1 MKVVVQ
7 RITRASVTADGIPSG
22 TVGAG
27 LLLLVGVA
35 RGDDETDA
43 ELLADKISRLRI
55 FSDENGK
62 LGKSVVDIGGEVLI
76 ISNFTLNG
84 DYSHGNR
91 PDFLAAEKPPRA
103 TMLWERFVSRMRE
116 RVGRVETGVF
126 GADMQIDCLLDGPV
140 TLQMDS
146 ELLRKGK
153 QP

>member
-7 RITRASVTADGIPSG
+7 RITRASVTADGCPSG

-35 RGDDETDA
+35 RGDDENDA
-43 ELLADKISRLRI
+43 DLLADKISRLRI

-62 LGKSVVDIGGEVLI
+62 MGKSVVDIGGEVLI

-103 TMLWERFVSRMRE
+103 VTLWERFVSRMRE
-116 RVGRVETGVF
+116 RVGRVATGVF

-146 ELLRKGK
+146 EVLRKGK